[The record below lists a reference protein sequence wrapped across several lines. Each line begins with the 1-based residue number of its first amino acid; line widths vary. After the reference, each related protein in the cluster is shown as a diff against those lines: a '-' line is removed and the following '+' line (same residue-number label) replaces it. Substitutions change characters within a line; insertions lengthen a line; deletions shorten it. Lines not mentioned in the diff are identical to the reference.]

1 MAKHSEDKIKL
12 IQLDYE
18 NGKSISELSLLYG
31 VSQGTIKYW
40 SSNNRWVKKKQNQ
53 PTKKPTNRK
62 KKNKTNQKK
71 VVGKTKDIQIK
82 QDILSDVPKE
92 VIMEK
97 HGIKKSAYYEREKSV
112 RELRLS
118 KTEKYLDSIIEMVY
132 PDLEDLLT
140 STEKVKRNLFIR
152 TVKEVS
158 NDVINFKRVD
168 DYNKT
173 FDIIKNM
180 SSEIMKTG
188 KIVNTNSLM
197 DIEQQITNEDIQKER
212 LEIER
217 SKLNDKAKETE
228 NESKSLDLLNKLV
241 GDKNATNG

>member
-1 MAKHSEDKIKL
+1 MANDNIKEL
-12 IQLDYE
+12 IRLEYE
-18 NGKSISELSLLYG
+18 NGMTMVYLSGKYNIS
-31 VSQGTIKYW
+31 VGTIKTW
-40 SSNNRWVKKKQNQ
+40 SFKNKWIKKKPNIK
-53 PTKKPTNRK
+53 TKTNKKPNQ
-62 KKNKTNQKK
+62 KNQKTNNKEIGIK
-71 VVGKTKDIQIK
+71 KDILK
-82 QDILSDVPKE
+82 DMPKE
-92 VIMEK
+92 EVMEK

-217 SKLNDKAKETE
+217 SKLNDKVKETE
-228 NESKSLDLLNKLV
+228 NESKSLNLLNKLV

>member
-1 MAKHSEDKIKL
+1 MD
-12 IQLDYE
+12 
-18 NGKSISELSLLYG
+18 
-31 VSQGTIKYW
+31 
-40 SSNNRWVKKKQNQ
+40 
-53 PTKKPTNRK
+53 
-62 KKNKTNQKK
+62 
-71 VVGKTKDIQIK
+71 
-82 QDILSDVPKE
+82 
-92 VIMEK
+92 K

-217 SKLNDKAKETE
+217 SKLNDKVKETE
-228 NESKSLDLLNKLV
+228 NESKSLNLLNKLV

>member
-1 MAKHSEDKIKL
+1 
-12 IQLDYE
+12 
-18 NGKSISELSLLYG
+18 
-31 VSQGTIKYW
+31 
-40 SSNNRWVKKKQNQ
+40 
-53 PTKKPTNRK
+53 
-62 KKNKTNQKK
+62 
-71 VVGKTKDIQIK
+71 
-82 QDILSDVPKE
+82 
-92 VIMEK
+92 MEK
-97 HGIKKSAYYEREKSV
+97 HGIKKSAYYERKKSV